1 MSFVGNKGV
10 WGMFSFFKTTQESEK
25 SSGRVMA
32 LMNQKGGVGK
42 TTMAFNLAHAFHHQG
57 KKVLCIDMD
66 PQANFSSLFDLPEME
81 ERKNI
86 HHLLINSVKELKAF
100 HTSILLKE
108 VVFSSPEGIDLI
120 PSGQELSGFELTVA
134 GINGPRQLIL
144 KKFIE
149 KYELRSQYDVIIIDG
164 PPTLG
169 LLVVNILCAVDGVLY
184 PFVPDRFSE
193 QGLKNIQQVVQ
204 DISEMEITTTP
215 KNLGYI
221 PNLFDTR
228 RKQANEDLEQIKLTF
243 GEATV
248 HEAFTN
254 KVQFG
259 KSLAQRKSV
268 FHFKSSDYRELQEQ
282 FMVMTQT
289 VEKELHS

>member
-1 MSFVGNKGV
+1 
-10 WGMFSFFKTTQESEK
+10 MFSFLKEIAQKSEK
-25 SSGRVMA
+25 AQGKVIA

-42 TTMAFNLAHAFHHQG
+42 TTMAFNLAHAFAHDG
-57 KKVLCIDMD
+57 KKVLCLDMD
-66 PQANFSSLFDLPEME
+66 PQGNFSSLFGIEKPTFH
-81 ERKNI
+81 I
-86 HHLLINSVKELKAF
+86 HHLLINSIKELKAL
-100 HTSILLKE
+100 HTGVMIEDVIQKTSSEFQIDIL
-108 VVFSSPEGIDLI
+108 

-134 GINGPRQLIL
+134 GINAPRQLIL

-149 KYELRSQYDVIIIDG
+149 KYDLRNRYDIIIIDG

-169 LLVVNILCAVDGVLY
+169 LLVVNILCATDGVLY

-193 QGLKNIQQVVQ
+193 QGLKNIQQVVA
-204 DISEMEITTTP
+204 DIAEMEITSVP

-228 RKQANEDLEQIKLTF
+228 RKQANEDLASIKSQLDS
-243 GEATV
+243 AV
-248 HEAFTN
+248 MYDPFTN

-268 FHFKSSDYRELQEQ
+268 FDFKTGEFKELQKQ
-282 FMVMTQT
+282 FSQMSQDVQ
-289 VEKELHS
+289 KELL

>member
-1 MSFVGNKGV
+1 
-10 WGMFSFFKTTQESEK
+10 MFSFFKSDTTK
-25 SSGRVMA
+25 VTNTGRLIA

-42 TTMAFNLAHAFHHQG
+42 TTMAFNLAHAFSHQG

-66 PQANFSSLFDLPEME
+66 PQSNFSSLFDLPINEN
-81 ERKNI
+81 RKNI
-86 HHLLINSVKELKAF
+86 HHLLINSVKELKAL
-100 HTSILLKE
+100 HTSTFLEDVLIKGTD
-108 VVFSSPEGIDLI
+108 GIDLI

-134 GINGPRQLIL
+134 GINAPRQLIL

-149 KYELRSQYDVIIIDG
+149 KYDLRALYDVIIIDG

-169 LLVVNILCAVDGVLY
+169 LLVVNILCATDGVLY

-193 QGLKNIQQVVQ
+193 QGLKNIQQVVA
-204 DISEMEITTTP
+204 DIADMEITSTP

-228 RKQANEDLEQIKLTF
+228 RKQATTDLEHIKTTL
-243 GEATV
+243 GEGTV

-268 FHFKSSDYRELQEQ
+268 FHFKSNEYKDLQRQ
-282 FMVMTQT
+282 FVAMTET
-289 VEKELHS
+289 VQKELN

>member
-1 MSFVGNKGV
+1 
-10 WGMFSFFKTTQESEK
+10 MFSFFKASEETTQPQ
-25 SSGRVMA
+25 GRVIA

-57 KKVLCIDMD
+57 KKVLCLDMD
-66 PQANFSSLFDLPEME
+66 PQANFSSLFDLPLLED
-81 ERKNI
+81 RKNI
-86 HHLLINSVKELKAF
+86 HHLLINSVKELKAL
-100 HTSILLKE
+100 HTSTFLSDVLVK
-108 VVFSSPEGIDLI
+108 SNEGIDLI

-134 GINGPRQLIL
+134 GINAPRQLIL
-144 KKFIE
+144 KKLIE
-149 KYELRSQYDVIIIDG
+149 KFELRSLYDVIIIDG

-193 QGLKNIQQVVQ
+193 QGLKNIQQVVN
-204 DISEMEITTTP
+204 DISEMEITSTP

-221 PNLFDTR
+221 PNLYDVR
-228 RKQANEDLEQIKLTF
+228 RKQAASDLEQIKETL
-243 GEATV
+243 GEGTMY
-248 HEAFTN
+248 EAFTN

-268 FHFKSSDYRELQEQ
+268 FHFKTSEYKDLQRQFMEMTETVQKELQ
-282 FMVMTQT
+282 
-289 VEKELHS
+289 S

>member
-1 MSFVGNKGV
+1 
-10 WGMFSFFKTTQESEK
+10 MFSFFKSQEITPK
-25 SSGRVMA
+25 PNGRVIA

-42 TTMAFNLAHAFHHQG
+42 TTMAFNLAHAFRHLG
-57 KKVLCIDMD
+57 KKVLCLDMD
-66 PQANFSSLFDLPEME
+66 PQANFTSLFDLPIDP

-86 HHLLINSVKELKAF
+86 HHLLVNSVKELKAL
-100 HTSILLKE
+100 HTATFINE
-108 VVFSSPEGIDLI
+108 VIFKSEDGIDLI

-134 GINGPRQLIL
+134 GINAPRQLIL

-149 KYELRSQYDVIIIDG
+149 KFDLRSQYDVIIIDG

-193 QGLKNIQQVVQ
+193 QGLKNILQVVQ
-204 DISEMEITTTP
+204 DITEMEITSTP

-221 PNLFDTR
+221 PNLFDVR
-228 RKQANEDLEQIKLTF
+228 RKQAASDLEQIKVTL

-268 FHFKSSDYRELQEQ
+268 FHFKSGEYKDLQRQ
-282 FMVMTQT
+282 FVAMTET
-289 VEKELHS
+289 VHRELHS

>member
-1 MSFVGNKGV
+1 
-10 WGMFSFFKTTQESEK
+10 MFSFFKSGSETQK
-25 SSGRVMA
+25 PQGKVIA

-42 TTMAFNLAHAFHHQG
+42 TTMAFNLAYAFKHQG

-66 PQANFSSLFDLPEME
+66 PQANFSSLFEIPQNED
-81 ERKNI
+81 RKNI
-86 HHLLINSVKELKAF
+86 HHLLINSVKELKAL
-100 HTSILLKE
+100 HTSTFINDVIVKNE
-108 VVFSSPEGIDLI
+108 DGIDLI

-134 GINGPRQLIL
+134 GINAPRQLIL

-149 KYELRSQYDVIIIDG
+149 KFELRSQYDVIIIDG

-221 PNLFDTR
+221 PNLYDVR
-228 RKQANEDLEQIKLTF
+228 RKQAAQDLEQIKVTL

-268 FHFKSSDYRELQEQ
+268 FHYKSTEFKDLQRQFVAMTETVDQELRP
-282 FMVMTQT
+282 
-289 VEKELHS
+289 

>member
-1 MSFVGNKGV
+1 
-10 WGMFSFFKTTQESEK
+10 MFDFFKKEGEESESK
-25 SSGRVMA
+25 ARVIA

-42 TTMAFNLAHAFHHQG
+42 TTMAFNLAHAYAHQG
-57 KKVLCIDMD
+57 KRVLCIDMD
-66 PQANFSSLFDLPEME
+66 PQSNFSSLFDLPET

-86 HHLLINSVKELKAF
+86 YHLLINSIKELKAL
-100 HTSILLKE
+100 HTPTLLSDVLINVE
-108 VVFSSPEGIDLI
+108 ENLDLL

-134 GINGPRQLIL
+134 GINGARQLIL
-144 KKFIE
+144 KKLIDRLD
-149 KYELRSQYDVIIIDG
+149 LRSTYDVIVIDG

-169 LLVVNILCAVDGVLY
+169 LLVINILCAADGVLY

-193 QGLKNIQQVVQ
+193 QGLKNILQVVE
-204 DISEMEITTTP
+204 DIRDMEITPAP

-221 PNLFDTR
+221 PNLFDSR
-228 RKQANEDLEQIKLTF
+228 RKQASDDLDHIKTTL

-248 HEAFTN
+248 HEAFSN

-268 FHFKSSDYRELQEQ
+268 FHFKTGEYKDLQRQFTNMTESVHRELGQ
-282 FMVMTQT
+282 
-289 VEKELHS
+289 

>member
-1 MSFVGNKGV
+1 
-10 WGMFSFFKTTQESEK
+10 MFSFFKTSQESTQI
-25 SSGRVMA
+25 SGKVIA

-42 TTMAFNLAHAFHHQG
+42 TTMAFNLAHAFHHEG

-66 PQANFSSLFDLPEME
+66 PQANFSSLFDLPKDED
-81 ERKNI
+81 RKNI
-86 HHLLINSVKELKAF
+86 HHLLINSVKELKAL
-100 HTSILLKE
+100 HTSILLNE
-108 VVFSSPEGIDLI
+108 VIFSSPEGIDLI

>member
-1 MSFVGNKGV
+1 
-10 WGMFSFFKTTQESEK
+10 MFSFFKTSTELSK
-25 SSGRVMA
+25 VSGKVIA

-42 TTMAFNLAHAFHHQG
+42 TTMAFNLAHAFAHQG

-66 PQANFSSLFDLPEME
+66 PQANFTSLFDKEMDE

-86 HHLLINSVKELKAF
+86 HHLLINSVKELKAL
-100 HTSILLKE
+100 HTSALLSDVIYKGK
-108 VVFSSPEGIDLI
+108 EGIDLL

-134 GINGPRQLIL
+134 GINAPRQLIL

-149 KYELRSQYDVIIIDG
+149 KYELRNLYDVIIIDG

-193 QGLKNIQQVVQ
+193 QGLKNIQQVVE
-204 DISEMEITTTP
+204 DIAEMEITTTP

-228 RKQANEDLEQIKLTF
+228 RKQANDDLAHIKETL

-259 KSLAQRKSV
+259 KSLAQKKSV
-268 FHFKSSDYRELQEQ
+268 FHFKSSEFKDLQRQ
-282 FMVMTQT
+282 FVAMTEMVH
-289 VEKELHS
+289 KELLS

>member
-1 MSFVGNKGV
+1 
-10 WGMFSFFKTTQESEK
+10 MFSFFKSNAENTPAQGK
-25 SSGRVMA
+25 IVA

-42 TTMAFNLAHAFHHQG
+42 TTMAFNLAHAFAHQS
-57 KKVLCIDMD
+57 KEVLCLDMD
-66 PQANFSSLFDLPEME
+66 PQGNFSSLFGIESGVE
-81 ERKNI
+81 KHI
-86 HHLLINSVKELKAF
+86 HHLLINSVKELKAL
-100 HTSILLKE
+100 HTGTLLSDVLVKAQE
-108 VVFSSPEGIDLI
+108 NIDVI

-134 GINGPRQLIL
+134 GINGARQLIL

-149 KYELRSQYDVIIIDG
+149 KFELRAKYDVIIIDG

-169 LLVVNILCAVDGVLY
+169 LLVVNILCATDGVLY

-193 QGLKNIQQVVQ
+193 QGLKNIQQVVA
-204 DISEMEITTTP
+204 DIAEMEITSTP

-228 RKQANEDLEQIKLTF
+228 RKQAASDLEHIKETL
-243 GEATV
+243 GAATV

-268 FHFKSSDYRELQEQ
+268 FHYKTNEYKDLQRQFVTMTESVSKELQ
-282 FMVMTQT
+282 
-289 VEKELHS
+289 S

>member
-1 MSFVGNKGV
+1 
-10 WGMFSFFKTTQESEK
+10 MFSFFKSNQNTTANQGK
-25 SSGRVMA
+25 IIA

-42 TTMAFNLAHAFHHQG
+42 TTMAFNLAHAFAHQG

-66 PQANFSSLFDLPEME
+66 PQGNFSSLFGIEAPE
-81 ERKNI
+81 RNI
-86 HHLLINSVKELKAF
+86 HHLLINSVKELKAL
-100 HTSILLKE
+100 HTPTMISDVLVKTE
-108 VVFSSPEGIDLI
+108 EGIDLL
-120 PSGQELSGFELTVA
+120 PSGQELSGLELTVA

-149 KYELRSQYDVIIIDG
+149 KFELRSQYEVIVIDG

-169 LLVVNILCAVDGVLY
+169 LLVVNILCATDGVLY

-193 QGLKNIQQVVQ
+193 QGLKNIQQVVA
-204 DISEMEITTTP
+204 DIAEMEITSTP

-228 RKQANEDLEQIKLTF
+228 RKQASSDLEQIRGSLS
-243 GEATV
+243 EATV
-248 HEAFTN
+248 HGPFTN

-268 FHFKSSDYRELQEQ
+268 FHYNSADFKDLQKQ
-282 FMVMTQT
+282 FTVMTEN
-289 VEKELHS
+289 VYKELFS

>member
-1 MSFVGNKGV
+1 
-10 WGMFSFFKTTQESEK
+10 MFSFFKSTQQETTGAQ
-25 SSGRVMA
+25 GRVIA

-42 TTMAFNLAHAFHHQG
+42 TTMAFNLAHAFKHQG

-66 PQANFSSLFDLPEME
+66 PQANFTSLFDLPQVED
-81 ERKNI
+81 RRTI
-86 HHLLINSVKELKAF
+86 HHLLINTLKELKPL
-100 HTSILLKE
+100 HTPTFLNDVIIKQD
-108 VVFSSPEGIDLI
+108 GIDLI

-134 GINGPRQLIL
+134 GISAPRQLIL
-144 KKFIE
+144 KKFID
-149 KYELRSQYDVIIIDG
+149 KFELRSTYDVIIIDG

-169 LLVVNILCAVDGVLY
+169 LLVVNILCATDGVLY

-204 DISEMEITTTP
+204 DISEMEITTSP

-228 RKQANEDLEQIKLTF
+228 RKQAATDLEKIKASLS
-243 GEATV
+243 EATM

-268 FHFKSSDYRELQEQ
+268 FDFKSNEFKDLQRQFVEMTENVHKELQ
-282 FMVMTQT
+282 
-289 VEKELHS
+289 S

>member
-1 MSFVGNKGV
+1 
-10 WGMFSFFKTTQESEK
+10 MFSFFKTNQETRQGQGK
-25 SSGRVMA
+25 LIA

-42 TTMAFNLAHAFHHQG
+42 TTMAFNLAHAFAHQG
-57 KKVLCIDMD
+57 KKVLCLDMD
-66 PQANFSSLFDLPEME
+66 PQGNFSSLFGVEAPE
-81 ERKNI
+81 KHV
-86 HHLLINSVKELKAF
+86 HHLLINSIKELKAL
-100 HTSILLKE
+100 HTSTMLNDVL
-108 VVFSSPEGIDLI
+108 VVAEENLHLI

-134 GINGPRQLIL
+134 GINAPRQLIL

-149 KYELRSQYDVIIIDG
+149 KHELRSRYDIIIIDG

-169 LLVVNILCAVDGVLY
+169 LLVVNILCATDGVLY

-193 QGLKNIQQVVQ
+193 QGLKNIQQVVA
-204 DISEMEITTTP
+204 DIADMEITRTP

-228 RKQANEDLEQIKLTF
+228 RKQASEDLAHIKETL

-248 HEAFTN
+248 HEPFTN

-268 FHFKSSDYRELQEQ
+268 FHYKSVEYKDLQRQ
-282 FMVMTQT
+282 FTAMTEMVH
-289 VEKELHS
+289 KELLA

>member
-1 MSFVGNKGV
+1 
-10 WGMFSFFKTTQESEK
+10 MFSFFKSNQETSVPA
-25 SSGRVMA
+25 GRVIA

-42 TTMAFNLAHAFHHQG
+42 TTMAFNLAHAFVHQG
-57 KKVLCIDMD
+57 KRVLCIDMD
-66 PQANFSSLFDLPEME
+66 PQANFTSLFELPEVSD
-81 ERKNI
+81 RKNI
-86 HHLLINSVKELKAF
+86 HHLLINSIKELKAL
-100 HTSILLKE
+100 HTPTFLNDVIIKGG
-108 VVFSSPEGIDLI
+108 EGPDLI

-134 GINGPRQLIL
+134 GINAPRQLIL

-149 KYELRSQYDVIIIDG
+149 KFELRSLYDVIIIDG

-169 LLVVNILCAVDGVLY
+169 LLVVNILCAADGVLY

-193 QGLKNIQQVVQ
+193 QGLKNILQVVS
-204 DISEMEITTTP
+204 DIEEMEITAVP

-228 RKQANEDLEQIKLTF
+228 RKQATADLEQIKKTL
-243 GEATV
+243 GEATM

-268 FHFKSSDYRELQEQ
+268 FHYKSGEYKDLQRQ
-282 FMVMTQT
+282 FTTMVDT
-289 VEKELHS
+289 VHKELHS

>member
-1 MSFVGNKGV
+1 
-10 WGMFSFFKTTQESEK
+10 MFSFFKKQESEIQNQ
-25 SSGRVMA
+25 GRVIA

-66 PQANFSSLFDLPEME
+66 PQSNFSSLFDIPVNPD
-81 ERKNI
+81 RRNI
-86 HHLLINSVKELKAF
+86 HHLLINSVKELKAL
-100 HTSILLKE
+100 HTATFLNDVIVKSE
-108 VVFSSPEGIDLI
+108 EGIDII

-144 KKFIE
+144 KKLIE
-149 KYELRSQYDVIIIDG
+149 KLELKSQYDVIIIDG

-169 LLVVNILCAVDGVLY
+169 LLVVNILCATDGVLY

-193 QGLKNIQQVVQ
+193 QGLKNIQQVVS
-204 DISEMEITTTP
+204 DIAEMEITATP

-228 RKQANEDLEQIKLTF
+228 RKQAQHDLEQIKSVLS
-243 GEATV
+243 AAHM
-248 HEAFTN
+248 HEPFTN

-268 FHFKSSDYRELQEQ
+268 FHYKTNEFKDLQRQFVSMTETVHRELQ
-282 FMVMTQT
+282 
-289 VEKELHS
+289 

>member
-1 MSFVGNKGV
+1 
-10 WGMFSFFKTTQESEK
+10 MFSFFKQNQGSSQEQGK
-25 SSGRVMA
+25 VVA

-42 TTMAFNLAHAFHHQG
+42 TTMAFNIAHGFAHQG
-57 KKVLCIDMD
+57 KKVLCLDMD
-66 PQANFSSLFDLPEME
+66 PQGNFSSLFNVASSE
-81 ERKNI
+81 KHI
-86 HHLLINSVKELKAF
+86 HHLLINSVKELKAL
-100 HTSILLKE
+100 HTPVLISDVIVKAGE
-108 VVFSSPEGIDLI
+108 EEGIHLDLL

-134 GINGPRQLIL
+134 GINAPRQLIL

-149 KYELRSQYDVIIIDG
+149 KYELRSQYDVIVIDG

-169 LLVVNILCAVDGVLY
+169 LLVVNILCATDGVLY

-193 QGLKNIQQVVQ
+193 QGLKNIQQVVA
-204 DISEMEITTTP
+204 DIAEMEITSTP

-228 RKQANEDLEQIKLTF
+228 RKQATSDLAQIKETL

-248 HEAFTN
+248 YEAFTN

-268 FHFKSSDYRELQEQ
+268 FHYKSSEYKDLQRQFTVMTETVQREL
-282 FMVMTQT
+282 
-289 VEKELHS
+289 KS